1 MIRQHFKN
9 CCNNNDNKS
18 SMKEALR
25 DKFMNM
31 SDEERENFRQK
42 WKDRFRGRC

>member
-1 MIRQHFKN
+1 
-9 CCNNNDNKS
+9 
-18 SMKEALR
+18 MKEALR

-42 WKDRFRGRC
+42 WKDSLEEDV